1 MDWSTGQYYRKGG
14 RSTLPK
20 EIEPGEPGDWLRHAW
35 SDLEL
40 ARVGRNSRIL
50 LEDLC
55 FHAQQAAEKA
65 LKAILV
71 FRAIPFSKTH
81 NIRTLM
87 DLLPEGLNFP
97 EEAKG
102 AAILTDYAVLTR
114 YPGDVEPVTEEEY
127 LEAIRIAEAVVEWAE
142 KIVR

>member
-1 MDWSTGQYYRKGG
+1 MQ
-14 RSTLPK
+14 PN

-55 FHAQQAAEKA
+55 FHAQQATEKA
-65 LKAILV
+65 LKAVLV
-71 FRAIPFSKTH
+71 FRSAPFPKTH

-87 DLLPEGLNFP
+87 DLLPEGMNIP

-102 AAILTDYAVLTR
+102 AASLTDYAVLTR
-114 YPGDVEPVTEEEY
+114 YPGDLEPVTEEEY
-127 LEAIRIAEAVVEWAE
+127 LEAVRIAETVVRWGE
-142 KIVR
+142 KIVK

>member
-1 MDWSTGQYYRKGG
+1 MQ
-14 RSTLPK
+14 PN

-55 FHAQQAAEKA
+55 FHAQQATEKA
-65 LKAILV
+65 LKAVLI
-71 FRAIPFSKTH
+71 FRSVPFPKTH

-87 DLLPEGLNFP
+87 DLLPDGMNIP

-102 AAILTDYAVLTR
+102 AASLTDYAVLTR
-114 YPGDVEPVTEEEY
+114 YPGDLEPVTEEEY
-127 LEAIRIAEAVVEWAE
+127 LEAVRIAEAVVRWGE
-142 KIVR
+142 KIVK

>member
-1 MDWSTGQYYRKGG
+1 M
-14 RSTLPK
+14 LPK

-40 ARVGRNSRIL
+40 ARVERNPKIL

-65 LKAILV
+65 LKAVLILRSV
-71 FRAIPFSKTH
+71 AFPKTH
-81 NIRTLM
+81 NIRTLI
-87 DLLPEGLNFP
+87 DFLPEGLNLP

-102 AAILTDYAVLTR
+102 AAILTDYAVQTR
-114 YPGDVEPVTEEEY
+114 YPGDLEPVTEEEY
-127 LEAIRIAEAVVEWAE
+127 REALRIAEAVLRWAE
-142 KIVR
+142 RIVK